1 MKDNLVMAKKE
12 TEKQTVVISGE
23 EHNVEDLSQEQ
34 VVLLNHVADLENK
47 IRQISFN
54 LEQSNGGRNYF
65 MSLLTESLKTAKL
78 VRESGSLEKVEETGG

>member
-1 MKDNLVMAKKE
+1 MAKEKE

-23 EHNVEDLSQEQ
+23 EHNVADLSQDQ

-54 LEQSNGGRNYF
+54 LDQAQGGRNHF
-65 MSLLTESLKTAKL
+65 MSLLTA
-78 VRESGSLEKVEETGG
+78 SLEAKAEPVAEPVVAGEAGG

>member
-1 MKDNLVMAKKE
+1 MAKKE

-54 LEQSNGGRNYF
+54 LDQAQGGRQHF
-65 MSLLTESLKTAKL
+65 MGLLTESLKVEKL
-78 VRESGSLEKVEETGG
+78 IRESGSPEKKEETGG

>member
-1 MKDNLVMAKKE
+1 LVMAKKE

-54 LEQSNGGRNYF
+54 LEQTNGSRNYF
-65 MSLLTESLKTAKL
+65 MGLLTESLKNAKL
-78 VRESGSLEKVEETGG
+78 VRESGSPEKVEETGG